1 MFEVELKLVKDE
13 IDGVSFT
20 FLDTVTSLTVPE
32 VFSELKNGMYGLN
45 EIKLE
50 PNDVVI
56 DVGANVGMFSIFINK
71 RFGCKII
78 AFEPVRENYE
88 NFKRNILLNGLNPE
102 NFEIHNVAVSHK
114 QGEKIKIGIQE
125 WNYGGS
131 SVYFN
136 NNSNFQVCET
146 VNLLDYIS
154 PDCKYLKL
162 DCEGAEYDILP
173 SITEKINYF
182 KYIGIELH
190 ELEDSVHNPDETYMN
205 LKRVFKGTLF
215 PNELGMIPKIVSYAL

>member
-1 MFEVELKLVKDE
+1 MFESELKLVKDE
-13 IDGVSFT
+13 IGGITLT

-45 EIKLE
+45 EIELY

-56 DVGANVGMFSIFINK
+56 DVGANVGMFSIFMNK
-71 RFGCKII
+71 KFGCKII
-78 AFEPVRENYE
+78 AFEPIKENYE
-88 NFKRNILLNGLNPE
+88 NFKRNVLLNGLNLE
-102 NFEIHNVAVSHK
+102 NFDIHNVAVTDK
-114 QGEKIKIGIQE
+114 GGEKIKIGIQE

-131 SVYFN
+131 SVYYN
-136 NNSNFQVCET
+136 NNSNFQICET
-146 VNLLDYIS
+146 VNLYDYIT
-154 PDCKYLKL
+154 PECKYLKL

-173 SITEKINYF
+173 TIMNKINYF

-190 ELEDSVHNPDETYMN
+190 ELENSGHNPEETYMN
-205 LKRVFKGTLF
+205 LKKVFKGTLF